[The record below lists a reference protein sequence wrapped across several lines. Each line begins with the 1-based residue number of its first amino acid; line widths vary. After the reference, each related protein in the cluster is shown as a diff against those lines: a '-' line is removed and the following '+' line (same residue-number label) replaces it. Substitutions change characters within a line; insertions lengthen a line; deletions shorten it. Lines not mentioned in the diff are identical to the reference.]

1 MRTIYDTHGKPLR
14 VERSVDGREL
24 TVQSTLSSTRH
35 LDRAGVRQL
44 LAVIASSP
52 AFRHEMRNALAVY
65 QVVKA

>member
-1 MRTIYDTHGKPLR
+1 MRTIYDTHRKPLR
-14 VERSVDGREL
+14 VERSADGREL
-24 TVQSTLSSTRH
+24 TVQPTLSSTRH